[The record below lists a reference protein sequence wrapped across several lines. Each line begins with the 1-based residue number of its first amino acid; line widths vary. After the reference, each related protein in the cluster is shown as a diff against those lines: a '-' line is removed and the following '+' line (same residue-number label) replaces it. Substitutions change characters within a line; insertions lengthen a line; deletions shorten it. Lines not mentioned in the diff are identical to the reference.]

1 MKYFLIGSVSL
12 ASVCLYGRTSG
23 RKASV
28 FVQSL
33 FSSMQSAGTIVLMLA
48 ICNTSCSKTPE
59 PAENSSQRNRVVS
72 SQVREQLLEGAI
84 SVLGRLDDFD
94 ESAAYTQV
102 FDRINQWS
110 HAGEVAPQWK
120 VDPLVESLPESLQ
133 TFVSQEAIG
142 LTTFDATTDV
152 VTLRDQRWLADIA
165 STVPGDAIEELD
177 VAKRLFEW
185 TVRSLAID
193 TDPPFQSS
201 PTNPGS
207 RWYLQG
213 EIVLS
218 GRASPA
224 QRAWIFLELLRHA
237 GLSGVMLATPSSDR
251 QGLSKPWIPALI
263 SGGEAYLFDSA
274 YGMPIPGPLGHGI
287 ATAREAFQDPAI
299 LQQLDLSDRPYSVTA
314 LELSSVKALVC
325 ATPASLSRRM
335 AAIDANLA
343 GGMGI
348 DLAIDAS
355 FVANTAVASLPGE
368 QTPDR
373 GGLWLFPFEVLRNR
387 LERGELIANTV
398 ASELAVMTLG
408 FSDASRGGRPSRSG
422 TQKTIRPL
430 FAARVREFRGDL
442 DGPAGAKSAYL
453 LARPSEEMIR
463 NFAQRV
469 PPQQAEIFSRLYERM
484 KQDATYRLGI
494 LTLKEKQFDAAIDYL
509 ERMTLQSTPD
519 GPWNDP
525 ARLALAQA
533 MEATGRIQKAIQ
545 LLESD
550 ESPQRFGSRVE
561 AARLRKIPNI
571 EPKVSDSSPSALPKG
586 T

>member
-1 MKYFLIGSVSL
+1 
-12 ASVCLYGRTSG
+12 
-23 RKASV
+23 
-28 FVQSL
+28 
-33 FSSMQSAGTIVLMLA
+33 
-48 ICNTSCSKTPE
+48 
-59 PAENSSQRNRVVS
+59 
-72 SQVREQLLEGAI
+72 
-84 SVLGRLDDFD
+84 
-94 ESAAYTQV
+94 
-102 FDRINQWS
+102 
-110 HAGEVAPQWK
+110 
-120 VDPLVESLPESLQ
+120 
-133 TFVSQEAIG
+133 
-142 LTTFDATTDV
+142 
-152 VTLRDQRWLADIA
+152 
-165 STVPGDAIEELD
+165 
-177 VAKRLFEW
+177 
-185 TVRSLAID
+185 
-193 TDPPFQSS
+193 
-201 PTNPGS
+201 
-207 RWYLQG
+207 
-213 EIVLS
+213 
-218 GRASPA
+218 
-224 QRAWIFLELLRHA
+224 
-237 GLSGVMLATPSSDR
+237 
-251 QGLSKPWIPALI
+251 
-263 SGGEAYLFDSA
+263 
-274 YGMPIPGPLGHGI
+274 
-287 ATAREAFQDPAI
+287 
-299 LQQLDLSDRPYSVTA
+299 
-314 LELSSVKALVC
+314 
-325 ATPASLSRRM
+325 
-335 AAIDANLA
+335 
-343 GGMGI
+343 
-348 DLAIDAS
+348 
-355 FVANTAVASLPGE
+355 
-368 QTPDR
+368 
-373 GGLWLFPFEVLRNR
+373 
-387 LERGELIANTV
+387 
-398 ASELAVMTLG
+398 MTLG